1 LGPAVAAFIG
11 KRCRRLGVDDPEM
24 SVDER
29 DEEDEPREV
38 WR

>member
-1 LGPAVAAFIG
+1 MGNGAT
-11 KRCRRLGVDDPEM
+11 RLGVDDPEM